1 MTFTYPAVF
10 VPHGEDAGFDVEF
23 PDLEGCRA
31 VGPDLEDAVENARD
45 AAYNWLMVEIE
56 DETYEFPAQSH
67 VEDILLPPD
76 AFIKQIRVTVKLMP
90 DND

>member
-45 AAYNWLMVEIE
+45 AAYNWLMVEI
-56 DETYEFPAQSH
+56 
-67 VEDILLPPD
+67 
-76 AFIKQIRVTVKLMP
+76 
-90 DND
+90 

>member
-10 VPHGEDAGFDVEF
+10 VPHKDDKGYHVEF
-23 PDLEGCRA
+23 PDLEGCQA
-31 VGPDLEDAVENARD
+31 EGPDLEDAVENARD

-56 DETYEFPAQSH
+56 EETYEFPSQTH
-67 VEDILLPPD
+67 VEDMDLPQG
-76 AFIKQIRVTVKLMP
+76 AFVKQSRVTVKLMP

>member
-56 DETYEFPAQSH
+56 DETYEFPAHPMWRISFCPRM
-67 VEDILLPPD
+67 LLSNR
-76 AFIKQIRVTVKLMP
+76 FG
-90 DND
+90 

>member
-67 VEDILLPPD
+67 VEDIPLPPD
-76 AFIKQIRVTVKLMP
+76 AFIKQIRVTVKLIP

>member
-10 VPHGEDAGFDVEF
+10 TPKGEKGYHVEF
-23 PDLEGCRA
+23 PDLECCEA
-31 VGPDLEDAVENARD
+31 DGPDLEDAVENARE

-56 DETYEFPAQSH
+56 EETYDFPSQTH
-67 VEDILLPPD
+67 TEDIPLPPG
-76 AFIKQIRVTVKLMP
+76 AFIKMIMVSIKLMP